1 MSEEPRVVMQ
11 RNSSHPNTHTK
22 ASIPLSNLY
31 DTSHTALDCRII
43 IVTQSPILMEPRV
56 LLEITRSKSDS
67 ETLTSQGLLSQKN
80 LPIGSVSTV
89 QSRIGKEMHNYEP
102 LEISNFKILLKK
114 LSAVVGESP

>member
-1 MSEEPRVVMQ
+1 
-11 RNSSHPNTHTK
+11 
-22 ASIPLSNLY
+22 
-31 DTSHTALDCRII
+31 
-43 IVTQSPILMEPRV
+43 MEPRV

-67 ETLTSQGLLSQKN
+67 ETLISQGLLSQKN